1 MKFIHGIHPG
11 CNKYYTWK
19 IGETHHACIGDYAIV
34 QNGAGYAMVEI
45 IAVGETSPRYDW
57 YMTQNHG
64 RLTKSVICI
73 IPRGAL
79 NGLYRGDNLDY
90 ILMPETLYE
99 DEVNK
104 LKDLIEWQKAETEKY
119 KKMYHEEHQKRIHD
133 VELTKE

>member
-19 IGETHHACIGDYAIV
+19 VGETHNACIGDYAIV
-34 QNGAGYAMVEI
+34 HNGDGYAMVEI

-64 RLTKSVICI
+64 RLNKSVICI

-79 NGLYRGDNLDY
+79 GDDLEY
-90 ILMPETLYE
+90 ILMPEMLYE

-104 LKDLIEWQKAETEKY
+104 LKDLIEGHKAETEKY
-119 KKMYHEEHQKRIHD
+119 KKMYYEERQKRIHD